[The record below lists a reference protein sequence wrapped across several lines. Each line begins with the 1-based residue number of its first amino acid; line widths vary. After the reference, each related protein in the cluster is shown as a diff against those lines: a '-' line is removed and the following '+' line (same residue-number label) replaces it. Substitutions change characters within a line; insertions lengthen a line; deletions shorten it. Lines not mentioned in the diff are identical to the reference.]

1 MSRALD
7 TIAVLMP
14 LPQKALDRVR
24 SAFKTVHYAPAGPD
38 VPAKR
43 LAPEVWKDV
52 EVVFCDWAG
61 PPKDL
66 ELSEVP
72 KLRHVQLPTA
82 GLDGALANS
91 KLVQQLAEKGPSAN
105 APTVSTASGIHVFTI
120 PNWVVGM
127 TITLSQQHHVM
138 ARFARVSFASFSH
151 CLVFLATPPHGKQ
164 EAEKLADVSKRAN
177 SQEQKHW
184 ADEMEVGPVGK
195 FYNRPL
201 WGRTAGMLGY
211 GALGRETA
219 RLLKAHGMRIIAA
232 NSSGK
237 ASKFEDWTP
246 EGTGDLD
253 GELLCWVLSAARLTY
268 ALCLHVAKQRGRVV
282 GKEEGGG
289 GRLNSFTLRGQ

>member
-14 LPQKALDRVR
+14 LPARALERVR
-24 SAFKTVHYAPAGPD
+24 SAFKTVHYAPSGPN
-38 VPAKR
+38 VPEKR
-43 LAPEVWKDV
+43 LSPEAWKDV
-52 EVVFCDWAG
+52 EIMFCDWLG
-61 PPKDL
+61 PPK
-66 ELSEVP
+66 ELSLAEVP

-91 KLVQQLAEKGPSAN
+91 KLVQELAQRPSTDAKG
-105 APTVSTASGIHVFTI
+105 PTVSTASGIHVFTI

-127 TITLSQQHHVM
+127 TIALSQQHHVM
-138 ARFARVSFASFSH
+138 ARFARVSVTRLQQLS
-151 CLVFLATPPHGKQ
+151 
-164 EAEKLADVSKRAN
+164 N
-177 SQEQKHW
+177 SQLRCSLGSRWLTWQEQQHW

-246 EGTGDLD
+246 EGTGDL
-253 GELLCWVLSAARLTY
+253 
-268 ALCLHVAKQRGRVV
+268 
-282 GKEEGGG
+282 EG
-289 GRLNSFTLRGQ
+289 T